1 MIASLPMYA
10 RPENRAAHSALWALI
25 RDGLRARALPAPDTL
40 DFDTP
45 HMQGWARPDLVLG
58 QICNLPYRAQFRGR
72 VTLIGCFD
80 YGLPDCPPG
89 QYYSQ
94 FVVRRDDPAATATDC
109 AKAGYVFAYNEGL
122 SQSGWGA
129 PQAWAAAQ
137 GLALRPGPKTGA
149 HLASLQAVADGRA
162 DWAATDAITLR
173 MAQRW
178 QSGLTDQLRIVGQ
191 SAPSPGMTLITRLDQ
206 PAEPYA
212 TAITE
217 ALAQLPAEIA
227 QILGICGFYRL
238 PQSAYDIALP
248 TPPDPA

>member
-1 MIASLPMYA
+1 
-10 RPENRAAHSALWALI
+10 
-25 RDGLRARALPAPDTL
+25 
-40 DFDTP
+40 
-45 HMQGWARPDLVLG
+45 
-58 QICNLPYRAQFRGR
+58 
-72 VTLIGCFD
+72 
-80 YGLPDCPPG
+80 
-89 QYYSQ
+89 
-94 FVVRRDDPAATATDC
+94 VVRRDDPAATATDC

-212 TAITE
+212 AAITE